1 MRNLRLTIPSGT
13 EDVFSLKMR
22 RRQYVL
28 NIAETVYLSFGF
40 EPLHTPVLENAVV
53 FDGHHGE
60 GEKLLFHLND
70 NTGNPLVLRYDLT
83 VPLARFMGMHPEIQR
98 PFKRYQ
104 IAPSFRDDKVD
115 HGHFREFIQCDGDIV
130 GISDLTADA
139 EVIIMADMGLKL
151 IGFPRY
157 VIRVNH
163 RGVIN
168 GLAEYACGTNCDILK
183 IQRALDYADK
193 TIKQGVDGVRADL
206 EKRNL
211 EPAEIEKLVSVLCF
225 TGVPSD
231 VLDNAAQVLG
241 GFPNA
246 KKGIDELRII
256 FDYLDEEVCQNISVD
271 FTLARG
277 ADYYTGFIMEGVIPD
292 VPVGAVL
299 GGGRYD
305 NLMRAAGGK
314 SEPAVGMAFGLERIL
329 TVMGELSMDANN
341 TNQTVLVFTVDE
353 KLKADAFKV
362 ANYLRGNNL
371 MIDFNPNARTLCEAK
386 KYAQQRG
393 YIALCNVCESGI
405 FLVQPFKESL
415 HSFAQEVEKTLASF
429 EK

>member
-1 MRNLRLTIPSGT
+1 MKNLRLTIPSGT
-13 EDVFSLKMR
+13 EDVFGVKIR
-22 RRQYVL
+22 QRQYVL
-28 NIAETVYLSFGF
+28 NIAETVYQSFGF

-60 GEKLLFHLND
+60 GEKLLFHFND
-70 NTGNPLVLRYDLT
+70 SIGNHLVLRYDLT

-130 GISDLTADA
+130 GISDLIADA
-139 EVIIMADMGLKL
+139 EVIMMADTGLKL
-151 IGFPRY
+151 IGFPKY
-157 VIRVNH
+157 AIRVNH
-163 RGVIN
+163 RGIIK
-168 GLAEYACGTNCDILK
+168 GLAKYACGANCDIIK

-193 TIKQGVDGVRADL
+193 TIKQGIDGVKADL
-206 EKRNL
+206 KKRNL
-211 EPAEIEKLVSVLCF
+211 EPVEIERLISILHLSGAPF
-225 TGVPSD
+225 D
-231 VLDNAAQVLG
+231 VLNKATQVLD
-241 GFPNA
+241 GFPDA
-246 KKGIDELRII
+246 ERGINELREILN
-256 FDYLDEEVCQNISVD
+256 YLNEDIRRNILID

-277 ADYYTGFIMEGVIPD
+277 ADYYTGFIMEGIIPD

-305 NLMRAAGGK
+305 NLMCAAGGK

-329 TVMGELSMDANN
+329 TVMAELSMDTKN
-341 TNQTVLVFTVDE
+341 TTQTVLVFTVDE

-371 MIDFNPNARTLCEAK
+371 MVDFNPNARTFCEAK
-386 KYAQQRG
+386 EYAQQRD
-393 YIALCNVCESGI
+393 YIVLCNVCESGI
-405 FLVQPFKESL
+405 FLVQPLKESL
-415 HSFAQEVEKTLASF
+415 HSFTQEVEKMLVCF
-429 EK
+429 RK